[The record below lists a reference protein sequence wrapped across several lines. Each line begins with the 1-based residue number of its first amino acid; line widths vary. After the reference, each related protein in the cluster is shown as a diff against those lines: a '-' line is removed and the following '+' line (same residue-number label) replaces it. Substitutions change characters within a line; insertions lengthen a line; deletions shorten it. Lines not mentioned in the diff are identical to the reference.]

1 MELLLR
7 HFGQDGVHILMA
19 VEGKKMRVEKNWGMK
34 YGPAT
39 LYRQPRRFPY
49 NLKKMV
55 IVKELNLKIDFK
67 L

>member
-1 MELLLR
+1 
-7 HFGQDGVHILMA
+7 MA